1 LWDISMLSGD
11 LIDTACGQ
19 AGSSFT
25 DDERNEFLSG
35 YGEIEAC

>member
-1 LWDISMLSGD
+1 MLNRD
-11 LIDTACGQ
+11 LVGTACEQ
-19 AGSSFT
+19 AGSGFT